1 MPVSVLGARDKEVK
15 ITKYLPS
22 WNFFPNIRLMGV
34 LITGFTVGK
43 ITGYFTV
50 VKLSTLRYIV
60 LWFLTNLY
68 SQVTSTTIK
77 LQ

>member
-1 MPVSVLGARDKEVK
+1 MPVSVLGARDNEVK
-15 ITKYLPS
+15 ITLYLPS
-22 WNFFPNIRLMGV
+22 WNFFSNIRLMGV

-43 ITGYFTV
+43 IAGYFTV
-50 VKLSTLRYIV
+50 VKLSTLRHIV

-68 SQVTSTTIK
+68 SHVTSTTIK